1 MRKGDERK
9 REILSVAERLFCA
22 KGYEETS
29 IQEIVQLCGTSKGGF
44 YHHFVSKDAVLEAL
58 CVQRAQE
65 AAMRTESRLAQR
77 TGDLERINLTLS
89 GCIPF
94 SEEDSAFLAM
104 VMPTLRKPEGRSLRS
119 AYQEAILAQFTPIL
133 DRELALAAQNGAI
146 LPCSDNLTDVILQL
160 VNTCWIDLIGCLR
173 EESAGRAGAILEV
186 LRKYRRCI
194 ELLLNAPYGSI
205 LLSDLRTLDGI
216 AAGLQTG
223 ASV

>member
-44 YHHFVSKDAVLEAL
+44 YLHFVSKDAVLEAL

-65 AAMRTESRLAQR
+65 AAARTEERVAQQ
-77 TGDLERINLTLS
+77 TGEMERINLTLA

-94 SEEDSAFLAM
+94 SEEDAAFLAM
-104 VMPTLRKPEGRSLRS
+104 LMPTLLKPEGRSLKA
-119 AYQEAILAQFTPIL
+119 AYQEAILTQFMPIL
-133 DRELALAAQNGAI
+133 DRELALATQNGAI

-160 VNTCWIDLIGCLR
+160 VNRCWIDLITCTQAER
-173 EESAGRAGAILEV
+173 ETGGRPAAILDI
-186 LRKYRRCI
+186 LHKYRRCI

-205 LLSDLRTLDGI
+205 ILSDLKSLDGI
-216 AAGLQTG
+216 ASTL
-223 ASV
+223 